1 MICYHDQRCDNCHA
15 YMLESTGQDCT
26 ALQLPASQWMS
37 RTNRHNT
44 HERQSWPQYWGLT
57 LTWWHSLDSNFW
69 DCSTSPPGLVEDMD
83 RLVFECNQLSNLANS
98 LYRESRF
105 TGSPILISPLGRIVS
120 LNETISEADREKYM
134 EQWPLYGATA
144 EENNV
149 SRKNLKEYNHLILT
163 TNGLVDEPMRAS
175 MSKPMKELMNDRGKV

>member
-1 MICYHDQRCDNCHA
+1 
-15 YMLESTGQDCT
+15 
-26 ALQLPASQWMS
+26 
-37 RTNRHNT
+37 
-44 HERQSWPQYWGLT
+44 
-57 LTWWHSLDSNFW
+57 
-69 DCSTSPPGLVEDMD
+69 
-83 RLVFECNQLSNLANS
+83 
-98 LYRESRF
+98 
-105 TGSPILISPLGRIVS
+105 
-120 LNETISEADREKYM
+120 M

>member
-1 MICYHDQRCDNCHA
+1 LYPKQIYDDANGYIKTMRVYLRLKGA
-15 YMLESTGQDCT
+15 GVVESRDLKETQARLT
-26 ALQLPASQWMS
+26 ETIKKVS
-37 RTNRHNT
+37 RRI
-44 HERQSWPQYWGLT
+44 
-57 LTWWHSLDSNFW
+57 SLLANFR